1 MRYILLFTLVLSVL
15 FIHCQEAND
24 SEKGNIFFG
33 LNIGAY
39 HSNNKMAW
47 IYNGNVT
54 PYTNVQSYFSNPF
67 YKAELDNYFKYQ
79 YKIESFADPSLMSYR
94 TALNIGGHAGVKLNK
109 NTSIYADVN
118 LLQLKVKDFFTV
130 AINNPNDPTTIGDTY
145 EQIPIFGEESR
156 TNINLGLQSNFY
168 SENELTAYFN
178 FFGNVNNTRLENNYF
193 VINNKVYTIT
203 HNAEVNG
210 TTNGFVN
217 YQQRIKPSGI
227 GFGGGAGLGIKYKF
241 NDKFTFDANYYAIYT
256 RTNIN
261 TELNFEA
268 NLKPFGLNH
277 ALVARIIWG

>member
-1 MRYILLFTLVLSVL
+1 MKYAVLLTFFLSSS
-15 FIHCQEAND
+15 FIFSQSD
-24 SEKGNIFFG
+24 SEDEKGNLFFG
-33 LNIGAY
+33 LNIGGY
-39 HSNNKMAW
+39 QSNNKMAW

-54 PYTNVQSYFSNPF
+54 PFTNVQSYFSNPF
-67 YKAELDNYFKYQ
+67 NKAELDNYFKYE
-79 YKIESFADPSLMSYR
+79 YKIESFATPDLMRYR
-94 TALNIGGHAGVKLNK
+94 TALNIGGHAGIKLSK
-109 NTSIYADVN
+109 YSSVYADVN
-118 LLQLKVKDFFTV
+118 LLQLKVEDFFTV
-130 AINNPNDPTTIGDTY
+130 AINNPNDPTTVGDTY
-145 EQIPIFGEESR
+145 EQIPILGEESR
-156 TNINLGLQSNFY
+156 TNINIGLQSNFY
-168 SENELTAYFN
+168 TENELTAYFN
-178 FFGNVNNTRLENNYF
+178 FFGNVNNTRLEKNYF